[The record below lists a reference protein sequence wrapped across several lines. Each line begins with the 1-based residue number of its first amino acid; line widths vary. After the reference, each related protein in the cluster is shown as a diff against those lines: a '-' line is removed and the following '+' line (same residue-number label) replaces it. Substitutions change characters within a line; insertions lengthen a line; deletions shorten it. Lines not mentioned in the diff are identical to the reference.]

1 MTAAAGKWFRAIAL
15 PLMGLALWAAAD
27 FSGGVRSAL
36 FVSPAEVSREALQ
49 ILGDGS
55 LWAALATSLAR
66 AAAGLSLGAGFG
78 LFAGMVLGLS
88 GGMRL
93 TFDPLLQTLKN
104 ISLFAWIPLIMAWL
118 GLGEAAKVALIA
130 IATFFP
136 VFLNC
141 HEGIRS
147 VPVAWIELGR
157 SLAYRRAQLVRHI
170 VLPAAL
176 PSIFTGL
183 HLALIHAWLAT
194 LGAEYMLTSGSGI
207 GNLLNEAREELRI
220 DHILIY
226 MGVAGAVGYLLTV
239 LVSRI
244 ERTLLVDRE
253 DAFAGRNSTLQE
265 NANVP

>member
-1 MTAAAGKWFRAIAL
+1 MIARSGNWLRAIVL
-15 PLMGLALWAAAD
+15 PVVGLGLWAAAD
-27 FSGGVRSAL
+27 AHGGVRSAL
-36 FVSPAEVSREALQ
+36 FVSPDAVAREALH
-49 ILGDGS
+49 ILGDGG
-55 LWAALATSLAR
+55 LWTALAASLAR
-66 AAAGLSLGAGFG
+66 AAAGLSIGAGLG
-78 LFAGMVLGLS
+78 LFAGIALGLF
-88 GGMRL
+88 GAVRL
-93 TFDPLLQTLKN
+93 AFDPLLQTLKN
-104 ISLFAWIPLIMAWL
+104 ISLFAWIPLIMTWL

-141 HEGIRS
+141 QEGIRS
-147 VPVAWIELGR
+147 VPATWIELGR

-183 HLALIHAWLAT
+183 HLALIYAWLAT